1 MALGLV
7 FGLATACST
16 DKAPAGSTPVDHE
29 GGAVEE
35 PDTQAQAG
43 GHLVYGL
50 IAESVGWNPT
60 NTIWGSS
67 GVEVSRAIFDRLAA
81 FDDAGDA
88 RPDLAEDIIADPG
101 STRWTIRLRPG
112 VTLHDG
118 QPVTAALVA
127 AGLDVFRAAPTTA
140 AMLAP
145 VQSVEA
151 VGDLDVVVTMTA
163 PWIDFA
169 DTLTTQVGIVA
180 DPAWLASGSPVDPI
194 GTGPFVVDEWQ
205 PNQRLTTHRN
215 PSYWRVDPVGVP
227 LPYLDGITFEPIPDP
242 DVRAAKLQAGYL
254 DVMQTDSADQL
265 ERFQELDKDSPLQV
279 VDDVSGEAPE
289 VFVQLNTAVAPFSDL
304 DARRALVLGTDTT
317 TYVEVLERDLYQPA
331 RGPFDPNSPWFAET
345 DYPDYDP
352 AGARTLLE
360 ALTPR
365 LGGDLAFTV
374 LGANDSHTLSA
385 LQLLQEQWK
394 NVGITV
400 RIEVVDTVQLEQ
412 RVAVGDYQAVLW
424 QQFDGPQPTVDVGQW
439 DPAAAAPLGVPAL
452 NSARNV
458 DPVIGET
465 LTALRAASDNAQRK
479 VLWATVQQRLAI
491 DLPYVWL
498 LHGTRGVVAGE
509 DIVNLVHYLLPG
521 GETGIEL
528 DRGTHPLWQVWRSH

>member
-1 MALGLV
+1 MAVSLVLGI
-7 FGLATACST
+7 TACTS
-16 DKAPAGSTPVDHE
+16 DQAPEDTTPIDREV
-29 GGAVEE
+29 GAIEE
-35 PDTQAQAG
+35 PDAQAQAG
-43 GHLVYGL
+43 GQLVYGL
-50 IAESVGWNPT
+50 VAESVGWNPT

-67 GVEVSRAIFDRLAA
+67 GLTVSHALFDRLAA

-88 RPDLAEDIIADPG
+88 RPDLAEDITSDPG
-101 STRWTIRLRPG
+101 FTRWTIRLRPG

-127 AGLDVFRAAPTTA
+127 AGLDVFRASPTTA

-145 VQSVEA
+145 VQAVEA
-151 VGDLDVVVTMTA
+151 VGDLEVLVTMSA
-163 PWIDFA
+163 PWVDFA

-194 GTGPFVVDEWQ
+194 GTGPFVYDEWQ
-205 PNQRLTTHRN
+205 PNHRLTTHRN
-215 PSYWRVDPVGVP
+215 PGYWRVDPTGVP
-227 LPYLDGITFEPIPDP
+227 LPYLDGVTFEPISDS

-254 DVMQTDSADQL
+254 DIMQTDSADQL
-265 ERFQELDKDSPLQV
+265 ERFQDLDKDSPLQV
-279 VDDVSGEAPE
+279 FDDVAGESPE
-289 VFVQLNTAVAPFSDL
+289 VFVQLNTAVTPFSDP

-317 TYVEVLERDLYQPA
+317 TYVEVLERDLYEPA

-352 AGARTLLE
+352 AAARTLLE
-360 ALTPR
+360 TVAPR
-365 LGGDLAFTV
+365 LGGDLSFTV
-374 LGANDSHTLSA
+374 LGSTDPHTLSA

-400 RIEVVDTVQLEQ
+400 RIEVVDPAQLAQ
-412 RVAVGDYQAVLW
+412 RVAVGTYQAVLW
-424 QQFDGPQPTVDVGQW
+424 EQFDGPQPTVDVVQW
-439 DPAAAAPLGVPAL
+439 DPAAAAPLALPAL

-458 DPVIGET
+458 DPLIGEAIT
-465 LTALRAASDNAQRK
+465 SLRAASDNAQRK
-479 VLWATVQQRLAI
+479 VLWGTVQQRLAA

-498 LHGTRGVVAGE
+498 LHGTRGVIADE
-509 DIVNLVHYLLPG
+509 DIVNVVHYLLPG